1 MVINDIKS
9 NLHYKATY
17 TKQYVSNYVTKTKFN
32 ENVCIA
38 LRLHHLTKPI

>member
-1 MVINDIKS
+1 MIINDIKS

-17 TKQYVSNYVTKTKFN
+17 TKQYVSNYVTKTKIKFN

-38 LRLHHLTKPI
+38 LKILQNQ